1 MPFTEVKGCRN
12 FPLNSTNI
20 DKGQE
25 SHGEETGTLVIMD
38 SFKRQV
44 TDAFMNLLNAHSI
57 HVCNRSRAGIQGV
70 DCTLLY
76 FQRRL

>member
-1 MPFTEVKGCRN
+1 MPFTKLKRLPK
-12 FPLNSTNI
+12 FSIRQYI
-20 DKGQE
+20 DKVQE
-25 SHGEETGTLVIMD
+25 SHEEETAALVIMD